1 MVAGRDLGRGAPAGL
16 SGGGHGFAP
25 EAATDHSLVLGA
37 ERKLQAEGLR
47 RVKAYRVERRT
58 RDLVGRLRPPRE
70 GVDGG
75 LRWRAPAGLAAAE
88 DHGGLA
94 GRRLRCPHSDGTNA
108 RKSHRRPLD
117 QAGTRAG

>member
-1 MVAGRDLGRGAPAGL
+1 MAAMASLQRP
-16 SGGGHGFAP
+16 
-25 EAATDHSLVLGA
+25 ATDHSLVLGA

-47 RVKAYRVERRT
+47 RVKAYRVERRP

-75 LRWRAPAGLAAAE
+75 LRRRAPAGLAAAE

-94 GRRLRCPHSDGTNA
+94 GRRLRCPHLMAQT
-108 RKSHRRPLD
+108 HE
-117 QAGTRAG
+117 RAIGGR